1 MDVLSCRFLFAL
13 VALPFVGA
21 GTVAAQSYPVRPVRI
36 IIPFAPG
43 GATDVVFR
51 ILSPSLSENLG
62 QPVVIDNRPGGAA
75 TIGMDLVAK
84 APPDGYT
91 VGVANV
97 SLGVNPYIISKL
109 PFDTEKDFVPVSLV
123 ATITMILAVHPSVP
137 VRTVKEFIALAK
149 AHPGA
154 LNYASGGNASS
165 GHLACELFMYQ
176 TGIKM
181 VHIPFKGGGP
191 SVASSIAGQTAI
203 IFTTVPSAIQYL
215 KSGRLVGLGVSSRA
229 RDPAIPAVPS
239 IAEAG
244 VPGYEFFDWQ
254 GVVAPVHT
262 PAAVIDRLNQAFV
275 KVLAD
280 PEITKRIAVVGART
294 VGSTPEEL
302 GAFIKKELA
311 NWFTVVKVAGIRID

>member
-1 MDVLSCRFLFAL
+1 MKPNRKLPALLALAFACSGP
-13 VALPFVGA
+13 VS
-21 GTVAAQSYPVRPVRI
+21 AQSYPAKPVRI

-51 ILSPSLSENLG
+51 ILVPSLSENLG

-97 SLGVNPYIISKL
+97 SLGVNPYMISNL
-109 PFDTEKDFVPVSLV
+109 PFDTEKDFAPVSMV
-123 ATITMILAVHPSVP
+123 ATITMVLALHPSVP
-137 VRTVKEFIALAK
+137 VRSVKEFIALAK
-149 AHPGA
+149 ANPGR

-165 GHLACELFMYQ
+165 GHLACELFIYR

-215 KSGRLVGLGVSSRA
+215 KSGRLVGLGVSSLT
-229 RDPAIPAVPS
+229 RDPAIPEIPS

-254 GVVAPVHT
+254 GVVAPART
-262 PAAVIDRLNQAFV
+262 PRAVIDRLHQNIV
-275 KVLAD
+275 KALAD
-280 PEITKRIAVVGART
+280 PELTKRIAVVGARA

-302 GAFIKKELA
+302 GAFIRKELS
-311 NWFTVVKVAGIRID
+311 NWATVVKVAGIHID

>member
-1 MDVLSCRFLFAL
+1 MMLKRGWPALIALAFAC
-13 VALPFVGA
+13 PGQVGA
-21 GTVAAQSYPVRPVRI
+21 QNYPAKPVRI
-36 IIPFAPG
+36 VIPFAPG

-51 ILSPSLSENLG
+51 ILGPALSENLG
-62 QPVVIDNRPGGAA
+62 QPVIIDNRPGGAA

-97 SLGVNPYIISKL
+97 SMGVNPYILNKL
-109 PFDTEKDFVPVSLV
+109 PFDTEKDFAPVSMV
-123 ATITMILAVHPSVP
+123 ATITMVLASHPSVP
-137 VRTVKEFIALAK
+137 VRSVKEFIALAK
-149 AHPGA
+149 AHPGS

-165 GHLACELFMYQ
+165 GHLACELLIYR

-215 KSGRLVGLGVSSRA
+215 KAGRLVGLGVSSLT
-229 RDPAIPAVPS
+229 RDPAIPEIPS

-254 GVVAPVHT
+254 GVVAPART
-262 PAAVIDRLNQAFV
+262 PRAVIDRLQQQFV
-275 KVLAD
+275 KALAE
-280 PEITKRIAVVGART
+280 PELRKRIELVGARA
-294 VGSTPEEL
+294 VGGTPEEL
-302 GAFIKKELA
+302 GAFIKNELSRWA
-311 NWFTVVKVAGIRID
+311 TVVKETGIHID